1 MVNLKRS
8 YFKESIFKQQR
19 SHTGEKHYKCDICGK
34 GYSNKIDCT
43 RHIKS
48 IHSTTHEIAK
58 PPPPP
63 LITNDNDSYVSNHPK
78 MPCDTGNSFN
88 HQQIPSTPHH
98 HHHHNSQSNAQVSSS
113 SSSSNEINLVEFAYD
128 YSGIN
133 NFALY
138 QF

>member
-1 MVNLKRS
+1 LVNLKRS
-8 YFKESIFKQQR
+8 YFKEFIFKQQR

-48 IHSTTHEIAK
+48 VHSTTHEIAK

-63 LITNDNDSYVSNHPK
+63 PLITNSSDS
-78 MPCDTGNSFN
+78 GNSFN
-88 HQQIPSTPHH
+88 QQIPLTPHH
-98 HHHHNSQSNAQVSSS
+98 LHHHNNHHSQSNAQVSSS

>member
-1 MVNLKRS
+1 LVNLKRS
-8 YFKESIFKQQR
+8 YFKEFIFKQQR

-48 IHSTTHEIAK
+48 VHSTTHEIAK

-63 LITNDNDSYVSNHPK
+63 PPLITNSSDS
-78 MPCDTGNSFN
+78 GNSFN
-88 HQQIPSTPHH
+88 QQIPLTPHH
-98 HHHHNSQSNAQVSSS
+98 HHNHHSQSNAQVSSS